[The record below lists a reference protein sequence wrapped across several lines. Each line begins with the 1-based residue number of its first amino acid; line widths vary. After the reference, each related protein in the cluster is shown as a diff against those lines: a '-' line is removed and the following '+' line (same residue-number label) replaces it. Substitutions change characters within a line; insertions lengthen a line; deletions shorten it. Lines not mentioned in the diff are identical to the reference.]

1 VIELLANDSAR
12 LNKEAEIPEYV
23 STVFDDT
30 TLLNQLE
37 QGIHG

>member
-12 LNKEAEIPEYV
+12 LNKEAEISEYV

-37 QGIHG
+37 KRIHG